1 MKLFSPKLFL
11 QFFLCESLLL
21 SFGQAGNEKVFTDD
35 FYNEVLNAHNEKR
48 AKHLGTEPLKINPEV
63 SRKIVIYRHL

>member
-11 QFFLCESLLL
+11 QFFLWESLLL
-21 SFGQAGNEKVFTDD
+21 SFGQAENEKVFTDD
-35 FYNEVLNAHNEKR
+35 FYNEVLKAHNDKR
-48 AKHLGTEPLKINPEV
+48 VNHRGTQPLKINPEV